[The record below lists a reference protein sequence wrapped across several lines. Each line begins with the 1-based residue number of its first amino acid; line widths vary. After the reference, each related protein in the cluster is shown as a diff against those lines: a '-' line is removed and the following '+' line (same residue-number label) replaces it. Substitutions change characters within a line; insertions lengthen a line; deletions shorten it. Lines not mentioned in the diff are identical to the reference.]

1 MRLRNCLIAAGAL
14 ALVGA
19 CNSNDTQRSPPP
31 SSGATNYGGSNTST
45 SNGPQGRAGPAVSR
59 TPQSRDGGVTPGA
72 GISSGLNGSSQTTSG
87 TSTGLNAG
95 TNAPA
100 TGTTSPSNSGANG
113 SGTDNSSGSSNPT
126 QH

>member
-1 MRLRNCLIAAGAL
+1 MRIRNWLIAGGTIAL
-14 ALVGA
+14 LGA
-19 CNSNDTQRSPPP
+19 CNSNDSQRAPRPANASP
-31 SSGATNYGGSNTST
+31 ST
-45 SNGPQGRAGPAVSR
+45 TPEGRAGPTMSR
-59 TPQSRDGGVTPGA
+59 TPTSRDGGVGPGA
-72 GISSGLNGSSQTTSG
+72 GISSGLNDSSQTTSG

-100 TGTTSPSNSGANG
+100 TGTTSPNTTPTNG

>member
-1 MRLRNCLIAAGAL
+1 MRLRNCMIAAGAL

-31 SSGATNYGGSNTST
+31 SSGATNYGGSNS
-45 SNGPQGRAGPAVSR
+45 SQGRAGPTMSR
-59 TPQSRDGGVTPGA
+59 TPQARDGGVTPGA
-72 GISSGLNGSSQTTSG
+72 GISSGLNGTSQTTSG
-87 TSTGLNAG
+87 ESTGLNAG

-100 TGTTSPSNSGANG
+100 TGTTSPTNTGTNG
-113 SGTDNSSGSSNPT
+113 SGTDNNSGSSNPT